1 MKTII
6 VYVLTSTNKDIYLE
20 QAYTSMYSLKY
31 YMPEA
36 HIVLLTDK
44 ETEKTFTGLRKEEV
58 KYADEIIAVDLDA
71 EKYNGQ
77 KRSRILKTSVRK
89 YIKGDFLF
97 IDCDTIIT
105 RPLDD
110 IEKNDAEIAACWDTH
125 SLFKDNPY
133 RDMCIEHAKLLGWNV
148 EQEEEYFNSGVIYVK
163 DSPTTHQF
171 YEQGNK
177 NWFDGLTK
185 GVTMDQP
192 AFALTN
198 SQMGHVVKTL
208 PDIWNCELKHGI
220 KYMKDAYIVHYLCT
234 NASKEQDRQFFIMN
248 EKSEL
253 LRIKETGEITQAIM
267 ETIKDP
273 FYGIARL
280 THCFAGEDVYYF
292 QTYGHNYIR
301 KRYHLGNFDMVDNKI
316 KLIERLLLKKR
327 TIVSFLRKI
336 IPGK

>member
-1 MKTII
+1 MKTQV
-6 VYVLTSTNKDIYLE
+6 VYVLTSTEKDIYLE
-20 QAYTSMYSLKY
+20 QAYVSMYSLKH
-31 YMPEA
+31 YMPGTY
-36 HIVLLTDK
+36 IILITDCATK
-44 ETEKTFTGLRKEEV
+44 KTFTGVREREIRF
-58 KYADEIIAVDLDA
+58 ADRIITIDLDT
-71 EKYNGQ
+71 ERYNGQ

-105 RPLDD
+105 KPLDNID
-110 IEKNDAEIAACWDTH
+110 NTDAYIAACWDTH

-133 RDMCIEHAKLLGWNV
+133 RNLCIKHAKLLGWEV
-148 EQEEEYFNSGVIYVK
+148 EQEKMYFNSGVIYVK
-163 DSPTTHQF
+163 DSPITHQF
-171 YEQGNK
+171 YEQWNK

-198 SQMGHVVKTL
+198 FQMGHVVKTL
-208 PDIWNCELKHGI
+208 SDIWNCELKHGI
-220 KYMKDAYIVHYLCT
+220 KFMKDAYIVHYLCT

-253 LRIKETGEITQAIM
+253 LKIKETGEITQAIM

-292 QTYGHNYIR
+292 QTYGYNYIR
-301 KRYHLGNFDMVDNKI
+301 KRYHLGNFDTVDNKI
-316 KLIERLLLKKR
+316 KRLERLLLIKR

-336 IPGK
+336 IFG